1 MHHINVR
8 HLDQHLRVKAER
20 VSNKTEGLLFRHSYS
35 PIFFVRLLWYA
46 SIVSGFFGFL
56 SDMLGIGF
64 SGPKSFF
71 DFGFTMIASSWEL
84 LNVPQ

>member
-1 MHHINVR
+1 MHDFDIRNLKR
-8 HLDQHLRVKAER
+8 DLRVESEC

-71 DFGFTMIASSWEL
+71 DFGFPMLASSWEL